1 MRVEQNRNRYRTVAF
16 RMSDAELAE
25 LNARVKLSGRQKQD
39 FIIKSV
45 LHQKIVVIGNQVQF
59 ERLRSTLEDIAA
71 ELRRI
76 ERAENVGS
84 ELLALIR
91 AAVEIIEGCGSKGD
105 GSTDR
110 H

>member
-25 LNARVKLSGRQKQD
+25 LDARVKLSGRQKQD
-39 FIIKSV
+39 YIIKSI
-45 LHQKIVVIGNQVQF
+45 LYQKIVVIGNQVQE
-59 ERLRSTLEDIAA
+59 ERLRQTLDEILA

-76 ERAENVGS
+76 EHAGEADAET
-84 ELLALIR
+84 LAPIR
-91 AAVEIIEGCGSKGD
+91 TAIEIMENLHAD
-105 GSTDR
+105 EAEE